1 MRRGD
6 VGAADGF
13 EVSLMALRKTRLRS
27 GGSAVWLLVLAAGL
41 SGCGGAIETYRS
53 VSGMNK
59 NDPDPATAPFSENLA
74 QAETGAYPNLATVP
88 PPPILSSTAA
98 DRQKL
103 AQNLTGARTSVEAN
117 GGTASPGPVPP
128 PPPIPAGLAAQ
139 AASGPPGKQ
148 PTRLASAP
156 MRKEDEPPTLQP
168 PNSTLQTPTIASLPG
183 IEAPRPAPPPGH
195 VAAIPQPAPSALPP
209 AVEQSGSPQPTPPPA
224 ALPPPQLP
232 PQVAALPPP
241 KLPPVPVTVAAL
253 DIAVGTTTLPD
264 AQRPKLADVVAQY
277 KDKPRTVRIVSYSAP
292 ATGGA
297 EQLNSF
303 RSALDRAQLVAKAL
317 ADGGIP
323 ANKIQTQAA
332 PPSDT
337 APPGRVEVQ
346 LLP

>member
-1 MRRGD
+1 
-6 VGAADGF
+6 
-13 EVSLMALRKTRLRS
+13 
-27 GGSAVWLLVLAAGL
+27 VWLLVLAAGL
-41 SGCGGAIETYRS
+41 SGCSGAIETYRS

-74 QAETGAYPNLATVP
+74 QAAGGAYPNLATVP
-88 PPPILSSTAA
+88 PPPLLSSTAA
-98 DRQKL
+98 DREKL
-103 AQNLTGARTSVEAN
+103 AQNLTGARTSTEAN

-128 PPPIPAGLAAQ
+128 PPSIPPALAAV
-139 AASGPPGKQ
+139 ASGPPGKQ
-148 PTRLASAP
+148 ARATAP
-156 MRKEDEPPTLQP
+156 PLRKEDEPPTPQP
-168 PNSTLQTPTIASLPG
+168 PNSTLQTPTIAGLPG

-195 VAAIPQPAPSALPP
+195 VAAMPQPAPSVLPP
-209 AVEQSGSPQPTPPPA
+209 SVAQSGNPQPTPPPA

-253 DIAVGTTTLPD
+253 DIAVGTTALPD
-264 AQRPKLADVVAQY
+264 AQRPRLAEVLAQY
-277 KDKPRTVRIVSYSAP
+277 KDKPRTVRIVAYSAP

-332 PPSDT
+332 PPSDA
-337 APPGRVEVQ
+337 APPGRIEVQ
-346 LLP
+346 FLP